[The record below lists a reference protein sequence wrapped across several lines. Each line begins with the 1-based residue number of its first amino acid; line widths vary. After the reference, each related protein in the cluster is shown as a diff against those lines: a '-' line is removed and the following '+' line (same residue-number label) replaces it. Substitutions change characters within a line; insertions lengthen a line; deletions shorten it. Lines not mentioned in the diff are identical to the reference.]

1 MVVISISLSAQELKD
16 FEEVARQAG
25 FSSRSDAVR
34 DAIHRFVMGK
44 SPVNDAVGDIS
55 CVVSIIYSEKKK
67 HNVHEVIHEYADI
80 VHSSMHTHIEH
91 RCVEQIVLAGNAAE
105 IKKLLAEL
113 SAEKNVRITVSMF

>member
-1 MVVISISLSAQELKD
+1 MVVISISLSAKELKD
-16 FEEVARQAG
+16 FEDVARQAG

-34 DAIHRFVMGK
+34 DAIHRFVTGK
-44 SPVNDAVGDIS
+44 SPVNEAEGDIS

-91 RCVEQIVLAGNAAE
+91 RCVEQIVLAGSAIE
-105 IKKLLAEL
+105 IRKLLADL
-113 SAEKNVRITVSMF
+113 ASEKNVRISVSMF